1 MRQQGGKPS
10 SSKFLPGE
18 LLIEFTAALLRQAI
32 NRALN
37 VALQGRQLAEQI
49 IEIRP
54 LSMEVPTGHV
64 EQTQGK
70 RKNPTAKYKPAAP
83 AW

>member
-1 MRQQGGKPS
+1 MRQQGGKPTS
-10 SSKFLPGE
+10 TKFLIGE

-32 NRALN
+32 NRAVN
-37 VALQGRQLAEQI
+37 VALQGRKLAEQI
-49 IEIRP
+49 VEIRP
-54 LSMEVPTGHV
+54 LSMEVPTGKV
-64 EQTQGK
+64 EQSQGK